1 MANDYIYNTPYT
13 RNAGLMT
20 ALTQSRAEGAVP
32 SARIIRQLI
41 DAELD
46 AASNNMY
53 RNKALQLQK
62 EAQAEQVR
70 QFGVSQQNA
79 VETASANRTAGLVGT
94 GMNVLGTYGLY
105 RALRPAQTSTP
116 TGTGGGTY
124 TVGDWQNSPSNPN
137 SPATQ
142 GYDAWN
148 NYIQNEAPYSETA
161 VPTQNVGP
169 VTNQIY
175 QTDGVPELN
184 QYQYQGTPGEYYGSA
199 TEASYPL
206 NVAGDTTFVEGA
218 APGVNVAGTTGVTE
232 SAIPATSTELAGAGA
247 GETAAYELG
256 GSGASG
262 AGAAGAETAGV
273 ATIGSYLTPVGYV
286 AAALGAKKQW
296 GGQGIPWEEKTT
308 FQKATTAPG
317 TSGALLPL
325 TIGSKV
331 FGEESVF
338 GKAYK
343 EMARIEEKVMEP
355 IQQVFDWFGG
365 LF

>member
-1 MANDYIYNTPYT
+1 MADTSYSYQPNYNRSNRFGTYL
-13 RNAGLMT
+13 N
-20 ALTQSRAEGAVP
+20 QYGATSGRVP
-32 SARIIRQLI
+32 SARILDEIIQS
-41 DAELD
+41 ELD

-105 RALRPAQTSTP
+105 RALRPAQTPTYNPGTGPGTP
-116 TGTGGGTY
+116 TYEYLQKTGQLPQQPLNTPNNDWYNPYGPEVRTNTLTPNPPGYEPVRPITPDY
-124 TVGDWQNSPSNPN
+124 TPSEFPGDYPVSPTVE
-137 SPATQ
+137 ATQ
-142 GYDAWN
+142 A
-148 NYIQNEAPYSETA
+148 
-161 VPTQNVGP
+161 
-169 VTNQIY
+169 
-175 QTDGVPELN
+175 
-184 QYQYQGTPGEYYGSA
+184 
-199 TEASYPL
+199 PL

-247 GETAAYELG
+247 GEAAAYELG

-262 AGAAGAETAGV
+262 TGAMGG

-296 GGQGIPWEEKTT
+296 GGEGIPWEEKTT

-325 TIGSKV
+325 TIGTKV
-331 FGEESVF
+331 FGEDSVF

-343 EMARIEEKVMEP
+343 EMARIEEKVMSP